1 MAGQLTFKGYIR
13 PDGGVGI
20 RNRLLVIGVDECV
33 DGVCRAVAADYG
45 SEAVVLTNFVTCM
58 LGGNEELVHNIVGVG
73 KNPNI
78 GGVLVVAMGCGS
90 ILPEDIAAAIA
101 ESGKPCRAMRVME
114 QGGSRRAIAHGRA
127 LAAELHNQLAQ
138 ARREDAPISK
148 LVVGVKCGG
157 SDASSGLAS
166 NPVAGYAADKLL
178 EAGATVIGG
187 EIIELIGGEKFMLER
202 CVSQAVRDKLARIMK
217 AEEARWS
224 VPGVETEIMS
234 VGNSVGGLTTIEEK
248 TLGALHKYG
257 THQVEDV
264 LKFSKAGIERP
275 VKPGFYLSEASHL
288 CGAAGTHF
296 AAMGAHMIMWTSGG
310 AGFDNQIVPAVRISG
325 NPELFTEDQDIDAR
339 AIMEGR
345 ATSAEIGEKLF
356 ARLLEVA
363 GGATT
368 NIEGLAYSYAS
379 IYQKDQRLEKY
390 LENCTCS
397 GLSRH

>member
-1 MAGQLTFKGYIR
+1 MSEKTTFKGYVR
-13 PDGGVGI
+13 PDGNVGI
-20 RNRLLVIGVDECV
+20 RNRLLIIGVDECV

-45 SEAVVLTNFVTCM
+45 AEAVVLTNFVTCM
-58 LGGNEELVHNIVGVG
+58 LGGNEELVHNIIGVG

-78 GGVLVVAMGCGS
+78 GAVLVVAMGCGS
-90 ILPEDIAAAIA
+90 ILPEDIAASIA
-101 ESGKPCRAMRVME
+101 ESGKPCRAMRIMD
-114 QGGSRRAIAHGRA
+114 QGGSRKAIAHGKA
-127 LAAELHNQLAQ
+127 LAAELHELLSQIK
-138 ARREDAPISK
+138 REDAPVSK
-148 LVVGVKCGG
+148 LIVGVKCGG

-166 NPVAGYAADKLL
+166 NPVAGYAADRLL

-202 CVSQAVRDKLARIMK
+202 CVSPAVREKLARIIK

-257 THQVEDV
+257 THPVQDV
-264 LKFSKAGIERP
+264 LEFNKHGVERP
-275 VKPGFYLSEASHL
+275 GKPGFYLSEASHL

-296 AAMGAHMIMWTSGG
+296 AAMGAQMIMWTSGG

-339 AIMEGR
+339 AIMEGK

-363 GGATT
+363 EGSPT

-390 LENCTCS
+390 LENCRCPELA
-397 GLSRH
+397 GR